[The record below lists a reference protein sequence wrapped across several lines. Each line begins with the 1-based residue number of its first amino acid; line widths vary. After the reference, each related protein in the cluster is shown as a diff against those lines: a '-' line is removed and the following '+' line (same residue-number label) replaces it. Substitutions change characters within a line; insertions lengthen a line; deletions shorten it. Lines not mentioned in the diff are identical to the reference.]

1 VRLAASLLVAAAL
14 AAACTTTAD
23 TSPPPPTT
31 VSNDSTPSTQPESSR
46 GATIRLAML
55 EPEALSAHQVISTH
69 AVELAQIIHTG
80 LTRRGPDGQAIPG
93 LAESWSSD
101 NAITWTFNLRADL
114 TFSDGTP
121 ITAETFAVSWQ
132 RLAEQDTRARAAYL
146 GAEAGI
152 SNWDR
157 AVAGVEGA
165 IIGIQILDELSFQVQ
180 LDRSFPWLPELVAHP
195 AFAPV
200 SPAELASPTST
211 GPVGAG
217 DFRIEGAYEP
227 GVGVTLVRTNPT
239 GEAGEIGRF
248 DVSFVADE
256 AALVSAVESGTA
268 DVAVV
273 GDAVV
278 PAAVS
283 GAVVASNEVLYL
295 GFPTSRGPLS
305 EPEPRRQMSLTIDRD
320 AIAAT
325 LDDRQTP
332 SVQFAP
338 SHSVNGLAVRCQ
350 WCRFDPEEA
359 SAYAEANELKPP
371 EDPISLHIVGGS
383 LAEPWAQRIAADWQT
398 QTGWT
403 VNIVRHDNLQRLV
416 GFLQSGVPD
425 GPFIL
430 PWTGDYPG
438 AEAWIEPLFDRPGAD
453 DFIRYGNDT
462 LIEHFRIISS
472 TRAGGSSRVQ
482 AMNDLGNTLNG
493 ALAFLPLSVLN
504 RTVVESG
511 SVVVGVEGGVTR
523 VDLTKLTAAP

>member
-1 VRLAASLLVAAAL
+1 VRFAASLLVAAML
-14 AAACTTTAD
+14 TAACTTTVD
-23 TSPPPPTT
+23 TSPPPTT
-31 VSNDSTPSTQPESSR
+31 VGNDSSPSTQPDTIS
-46 GATIRLAML
+46 GATISLAML
-55 EPEALSAHQVISTH
+55 EPEALSAHQVISAH
-69 AVELAQIIHTG
+69 AVELAQLIHTG

-101 NAITWTFNLRADL
+101 NAITWTFNLKAGL
-114 TFSDGTP
+114 VFSDGTP

-146 GAEAGI
+146 GVEAGI
-152 SNWDR
+152 SNWEE

-211 GPVGAG
+211 GPIGAG
-217 DFRIEGAYEP
+217 DFRIEGTYEP

-248 DVSFVADE
+248 EVLFVADE

-359 SAYAEANELKPP
+359 SAYAEANELEPP

-430 PWTGDYPG
+430 PWTGDHPG
-438 AEAWIEPLFDRPGAD
+438 AEAWIEPLFDRAGAD

-482 AMNDLGNTLNG
+482 AMNDLGTTLNG

-511 SVVVGVEGGVTR
+511 NVIVGVEGGVTR
-523 VDLTKLTAAP
+523 VDLTNLTAAP

>member
-1 VRLAASLLVAAAL
+1 VRLAVSVLVAAML

-23 TSPPPPTT
+23 TSPPPTT
-31 VSNDSTPSTQPESSR
+31 VSNDSTPSTQPAPRS
-46 GATIRLAML
+46 GATVRLAML
-55 EPEALSAHQVISTH
+55 EPEAMSAHQVISTH
-69 AVELAQIIHTG
+69 AVELAQLIHTG

-101 NAITWTFNLRADL
+101 NAVTWRFNLRADL

-152 SNWDR
+152 SNWDE

-180 LDRSFPWLPELVAHP
+180 LDRSFPWLPEIVAHP

-200 SPAELASPTST
+200 SPTELANPTST
-211 GPVGAG
+211 GPIGGG
-217 DFRIEGAYEP
+217 DFGIEGSYEP

-239 GEAGEIGRF
+239 GEAGEIDRF
-248 DVSFVADE
+248 DVLFLADE
-256 AALVSAVESGTA
+256 AALVDAVESGLA

-283 GAVVASNEVLYL
+283 SALVASNEVLYL
-295 GFPTSRGPLS
+295 GFPTSRGSLS
-305 EPEPRRQMSLTIDRD
+305 EPESRRQMSLTIDRE
-320 AIAAT
+320 AIADT

-338 SHSVNGLAVRCQ
+338 SHSINGLAVRCQ
-350 WCRFDPEEA
+350 WCRFAPEEA
-359 SAYAEANELKPP
+359 LAYAETNDLEPP
-371 EDPISLHIVGGS
+371 ADPISLHIVGGS
-383 LAEPWAQRIAADWQT
+383 LAEPWAQRIAADWQI

-403 VNIVRHDNLQRLV
+403 VNVVRHESLQRLV

-430 PWTGDYPG
+430 PWTGDHPG
-438 AEAWIEPLFDRPGAD
+438 AEAWIEPLFDRAGAD

-482 AMNDLGNTLNG
+482 AMNDLGDTLNG
-493 ALAFLPLSVLN
+493 ALAFLPLSVIN
-504 RTVVESG
+504 RTIVGSG
-511 SVVVGVEGGVTR
+511 SVMAGVEGGVTR
-523 VDLTKLTAAP
+523 VDLTNLTVAP